1 MQTDGGK
8 IDSLHWAIEELSKQ
22 KNELDE
28 KLKIARKR
36 EETGALIE
44 EVNAQKLALDQRI
57 TALEDGLKVSSN
69 LVDTPVDFLEEEIST
84 VNDKLEIAQERLESL
99 EQEQYLEELGRK
111 LNRSHEE
118 DSAENPIL
126 PEEFSP
132 HDEPF
137 SLSSSAAI
145 SSSESLDKGI
155 SSSTQT
161 MTTPISR
168 IDTEEQQ
175 TTLRLPQDEA
185 TDLESSIAVRK
196 DISPVPVE
204 GLEETAAKL
213 GVEPEFLVE
222 KGTKA
227 LLRMIARNGG
237 KLKFPLEIDQID

>member
-8 IDSLHWAIEELSKQ
+8 IDSLQWAIEELSKQ

-28 KLKIARKR
+28 KLKIAHKR
-36 EETGALIE
+36 EETDALIK
-44 EVNAQKLALDQRI
+44 EVNAQKEALDQRI
-57 TALEDGLKVSSN
+57 AALEDGLKVSSN

-84 VNDKLEIAQERLESL
+84 VNDKLGIAQERLESL

-118 DSAENPIL
+118 DSTDNTIL
-126 PEEFSP
+126 PEKVSSQ
-132 HDEPF
+132 DELF
-137 SLSSSAAI
+137 SLESSSAV
-145 SSSESLDKGI
+145 SSIESLDKGI
-155 SSSTQT
+155 STSTQT

-175 TTLRLPQDEA
+175 ATLRLPQDEA
-185 TDLESSIAVRK
+185 SDLEPSIAIRK

-204 GLEETAAKL
+204 GLEETATKL

>member
-36 EETGALIE
+36 EETDALIK
-44 EVNAQKLALDQRI
+44 EVNAQKEALDQRI
-57 TALEDGLKVSSN
+57 AALEDGLKVSSN

-118 DSAENPIL
+118 DSTDNTIL
-126 PEEFSP
+126 PEKVSS

-137 SLSSSAAI
+137 TLESSSAV
-145 SSSESLDKGI
+145 SSIESLDKGI
-155 SSSTQT
+155 STSTKT

-175 TTLRLPQDEA
+175 ATLRLPQDEA
-185 TDLESSIAVRK
+185 SDLEPSIAVRK

-204 GLEETAAKL
+204 GLEETATKL

>member
-1 MQTDGGK
+1 
-8 IDSLHWAIEELSKQ
+8 
-22 KNELDE
+22 
-28 KLKIARKR
+28 
-36 EETGALIE
+36 
-44 EVNAQKLALDQRI
+44 
-57 TALEDGLKVSSN
+57 LKVSSN

-99 EQEQYLEELGRK
+99 EQEQYLEELGKK

-118 DSAENPIL
+118 DSNENIIL
-126 PEEFSP
+126 PEEVSP

-137 SLSSSAAI
+137 SLASPSTI

-155 SSSTQT
+155 SSSTQI

-168 IDTEEQQ
+168 IGTEEQQ
-175 TTLRLPQDEA
+175 ATSRLSQEEA
-185 TDLESSIAVRK
+185 TEHEPSIAIQK

-237 KLKFPLEIDQID
+237 SLKFPLEIDQID

>member
-1 MQTDGGK
+1 M
-8 IDSLHWAIEELSKQ
+8 SKQ
-22 KNELDE
+22 KEELDG
-28 KLKIARKR
+28 KLKIALKR
-36 EETGALIE
+36 DETGSLIE
-44 EVNAQKLALDQRI
+44 EVNAQRDALDQRI
-57 TALEDGLKVSSN
+57 AALHDGLKVSSN

-118 DSAENPIL
+118 DSTDNTIL
-126 PEEFSP
+126 PEKVSS
-132 HDEPF
+132 HDELF
-137 SLSSSAAI
+137 SLESSSAV
-145 SSSESLDKGI
+145 SSIESLDKGI
-155 SSSTQT
+155 STSTQT

-175 TTLRLPQDEA
+175 ATLRLPQDEA
-185 TDLESSIAVRK
+185 SDLEPSIAIRK

-204 GLEETAAKL
+204 GLEETATKL

>member
-22 KNELDE
+22 KNELNE

-57 TALEDGLKVSSN
+57 AALEDGLKVSSD

-99 EQEQYLEELGRK
+99 EQEQYLEELGKK

-118 DSAENPIL
+118 DSTENIIL
-126 PEEFSP
+126 PEEVSP

-137 SLSSSAAI
+137 SLASPSTI

-168 IDTEEQQ
+168 IGTEEQQ
-175 TTLRLPQDEA
+175 ATSRLSQEEA
-185 TDLESSIAVRK
+185 TEHEPSISIQT

-204 GLEETAAKL
+204 GLEETATKL

>member
-22 KNELDE
+22 KNELDD

-57 TALEDGLKVSSN
+57 AALEDGLKVSSN

-99 EQEQYLEELGRK
+99 EQEQYLEELGKK

-118 DSAENPIL
+118 DSTENIIL
-126 PEEFSP
+126 PEEVSP

-137 SLSSSAAI
+137 SLASPSTI

-155 SSSTQT
+155 STSTQT

-168 IDTEEQQ
+168 IGTEEQQ
-175 TTLRLPQDEA
+175 ATSRLPQEEA
-185 TDLESSIAVRK
+185 TEHEPSIAIQK

-227 LLRMIARNGG
+227 LLRMIARNGR
-237 KLKFPLEIDQID
+237 KSEIPP

>member
-22 KNELDE
+22 KNDLDE

-44 EVNAQKLALDQRI
+44 EVNAQKLALDKRI
-57 TALEDGLKVSSN
+57 AALEDGLKVSSN
-69 LVDTPVDFLEEEIST
+69 LVNTPVDFLEEEIST
-84 VNDKLEIAQERLESL
+84 VNDKLEIAHERLESL

-118 DSAENPIL
+118 DSTGNTIL
-126 PEEFSP
+126 PEKVSS
-132 HDEPF
+132 HDELF
-137 SLSSSAAI
+137 SLESSSAV
-145 SSSESLDKGI
+145 SSIESLDKGI
-155 SSSTQT
+155 STSTQT

-175 TTLRLPQDEA
+175 ATLRLPQDEA
-185 TDLESSIAVRK
+185 SDLEPSIAIRK

-204 GLEETAAKL
+204 GLEETATKL

>member
-36 EETGALIE
+36 EETDALIK
-44 EVNAQKLALDQRI
+44 EVNAQKEALDQRI
-57 TALEDGLKVSSN
+57 AALEDGLKVSSN

-118 DSAENPIL
+118 DSTDNTIL
-126 PEEFSP
+126 PEKVSS
-132 HDEPF
+132 HDELF
-137 SLSSSAAI
+137 SLESSSAV
-145 SSSESLDKGI
+145 SSIESLDKGI
-155 SSSTQT
+155 STSTQT

-175 TTLRLPQDEA
+175 ATLRLPQDEA
-185 TDLESSIAVRK
+185 SDLEPSIAIRK

-204 GLEETAAKL
+204 GLEETATKL

>member
-1 MQTDGGK
+1 MQNDGGK

-57 TALEDGLKVSSN
+57 AALEDGLKVSSN

-175 TTLRLPQDEA
+175 TTSRMPQEEA
-185 TDLESSIAVRK
+185 TELDPSITVQK

>member
-1 MQTDGGK
+1 
-8 IDSLHWAIEELSKQ
+8 LSKQ
-22 KNELDE
+22 KEELDG
-28 KLKIARKR
+28 KLKIALKR
-36 EETGALIE
+36 DETGSLIE
-44 EVNAQKLALDQRI
+44 EVNAQRDALDQRI
-57 TALEDGLKVSSN
+57 AALHDGLKVSSN

-118 DSAENPIL
+118 DSTDNTIL
-126 PEEFSP
+126 PEKVSS
-132 HDEPF
+132 HDELF
-137 SLSSSAAI
+137 SLESSSAV
-145 SSSESLDKGI
+145 SSIESLDKGI
-155 SSSTQT
+155 STSTQT

-175 TTLRLPQDEA
+175 ATLRLPQDEA
-185 TDLESSIAVRK
+185 SDLEPSIAIRK

-204 GLEETAAKL
+204 GLEETATKL